1 MKANFNGFELTSK
14 NARAKESVWGADK
27 QQHHI
32 ITVKYNGKRTSFDFW
47 QSKAH
52 PLIDSE
58 RQLISA
64 FACFVDDASYGS
76 YDVDEFFQE
85 LGYEKASEG
94 IRAWK
99 GCQSAKRKLDRL
111 YDGDIYELTNSLD
124 DYR

>member
-14 NARAKESVWGADK
+14 NAQAKESAWGAGSY
-27 QQHHI
+27 QHHI

-47 QSKAH
+47 QSAAH

-58 RQLISA
+58 ERLISA
-64 FACFVDDASYGS
+64 FACFVNDASYGL
-76 YDVDEFFQE
+76 YDIDEFFHE

-99 GCQSAKRKLDRL
+99 GCQSAKGKLDRL
-111 YDGDIYELTNSLD
+111 YDGDIYELLNSLD

>member
-14 NARAKESVWGADK
+14 NAQAKESAWGANK
-27 QQHHI
+27 HQHHI

-47 QSKAH
+47 QSAAH
-52 PLIDSE
+52 PLIDNK

-64 FACFVDDASYGS
+64 FSCFVNDASCGS
-76 YDVDEFFQE
+76 YGIDEFFQE

-99 GCQSAKRKLDRL
+99 GCQSAKGKLDRL
-111 YDGDIYELTNSLD
+111 YDGDIYELLNSLD